1 MALTSVAVVDED
13 RELMPL
19 MEALYVLTEAH
30 TRDDDLAGFC
40 VEMGARSYH
49 PRYIKAWQSL
59 RHAVGRPAFASP
71 PKPSNSQSGS

>member
-1 MALTSVAVVDED
+1 MTEATIAVVNED

-19 MEALYVLTEAH
+19 MEALYVLSEAH

-49 PRYIKAWQSL
+49 PQYIKAWQAV
-59 RHAVGRPAFASP
+59 RHAIGKPAFAR
-71 PKPSNSQSGS
+71 